1 MLTHKVTPAPKP
13 QPVKAERPVAEKP
26 RDLTLPVMRG
36 TTADFGV
43 I

>member
-1 MLTHKVTPAPKP
+1 MLICKVTPAPKP
-13 QPVKAERPVAEKP
+13 QPVKTERPAAEKP

-36 TTADFGV
+36 TTIDFGV